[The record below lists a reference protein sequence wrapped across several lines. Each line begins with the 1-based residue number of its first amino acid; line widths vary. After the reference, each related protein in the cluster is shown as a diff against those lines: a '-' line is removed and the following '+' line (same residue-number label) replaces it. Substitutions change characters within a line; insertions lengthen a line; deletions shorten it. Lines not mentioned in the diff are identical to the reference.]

1 MSNGNLMT
9 DIFLERKLI
18 WKLSKND
25 FKTKYAGSFLGI
37 VWGFVQPIITVVVYW
52 LVFQYGLRAS
62 NSGDVPYVLWF
73 VAGMIPWF
81 YFSESLMSATNCL
94 LEYNY
99 LVKKMAFK
107 IDILPVVKLIS
118 SFFVHIA
125 FIVFFTALTFFYGW
139 GSKINFLQIVYY
151 FVSMALM
158 TLGLSY
164 ITSAVVVFV
173 RDIGQIISIF
183 LQIFMWATPIL
194 WNYTMVP
201 EKFRWILSLNPMY
214 YIVEG
219 YRNAFL
225 GGGYPWS
232 RLGTAVYFWVV
243 TVILLVAGKRI
254 FRRLKPHLAD
264 VL

>member
-1 MSNGNLMT
+1 MSNGNLMI
-9 DIFLERKLI
+9 DIFSERKLI

-107 IDILPVVKLIS
+107 IDILPACI
-118 SFFVHIA
+118 
-125 FIVFFTALTFFYGW
+125 
-139 GSKINFLQIVYY
+139 
-151 FVSMALM
+151 
-158 TLGLSY
+158 
-164 ITSAVVVFV
+164 
-173 RDIGQIISIF
+173 
-183 LQIFMWATPIL
+183 
-194 WNYTMVP
+194 
-201 EKFRWILSLNPMY
+201 
-214 YIVEG
+214 
-219 YRNAFL
+219 
-225 GGGYPWS
+225 
-232 RLGTAVYFWVV
+232 
-243 TVILLVAGKRI
+243 
-254 FRRLKPHLAD
+254 
-264 VL
+264 

>member
-1 MSNGNLMT
+1 MLK
-9 DIFLERKLI
+9 DIIDERKLI
-18 WKLSKND
+18 WKLAKND
-25 FKTKYAGSFLGI
+25 FKVRYAGSFLGI
-37 VWGFVQPIITVVVYW
+37 VWGFVQPIVTVIVYW
-52 LVFQYGLRAS
+52 LVFQYGLRAG

-73 VAGMIPWF
+73 VSGMIPWF

-107 IDILPVVKLIS
+107 IDILPLVKLIS
-118 SFFVHIA
+118 SLFVHLA
-125 FIVFFTALTFFYGW
+125 FVIFLVFLTAIYGRMEN
-139 GSKINFLQIVYY
+139 INLLQMLYY
-151 FVSMALM
+151 FCGMGLM

-173 RDIGQIISIF
+173 RDIGQIISII
-183 LQIFMWATPIL
+183 LQIFMWATPIM

-201 EKFRWILSLNPMY
+201 EKFRWVLSLNPMY

-219 YRNAFL
+219 YRDAFI
-225 GGGYPWS
+225 GGGYPWT
-232 RLGTAVYFWVV
+232 RWGTAIYFWVI
-243 TVILLVAGKRI
+243 TILLIVVGNKI
-254 FRRLKPHLAD
+254 FKRLKPHLAD